1 MHTSLVFTQIVI
13 QKVLT
18 WVTMILSVI
27 SLGLR
32 KESMV
37 VQRLEEGMR
46 TTICFPAQS
55 KLQLQEP
62 QLLLDNKARLLSTSS
77 MVRWCWLTG
86 WRMVRL
92 ENTWSGQG

>member
-1 MHTSLVFTQIVI
+1 MHTSLVFTQTVNP
-13 QKVLT
+13 KALT
-18 WVTMILSVI
+18 WVTLILSVT

-37 VQRLEEGMR
+37 VQERQEEGRKTM
-46 TTICFPAQS
+46 ICFRVQS

-86 WRMVRL
+86 LRMAR
-92 ENTWSGQG
+92 